1 MTMLLHTRDPFKRAP
16 CSPQRRDT
24 VKEGAAQAH
33 LAMIKRFCVC
43 ALAAVA
49 AGGALA
55 AIMALKAA
63 IYLSRFNY

>member
-1 MTMLLHTRDPFKRAP
+1 
-16 CSPQRRDT
+16 
-24 VKEGAAQAH
+24 
-33 LAMIKRFCVC
+33 MIKRFCVC